1 MSPTQVDT
9 LTSADAIAA
18 ALGGTLAEAL
28 GEQRVARWRIPRLQY
43 RPTLHLVTDGEHV
56 LGAALTSGRPHTKAT
71 KIIDLFARDEATEQV
86 LLDAV
91 LAASAARGDAA
102 VKWELAPG
110 LSLPPCATGAGFVPM
125 RAPWSAKGTE
135 AYAGAILWLTPVPHR
150 ETGYYAQTTMFTCG
164 AVAALIAMDAQGHPG
179 LTGGER
185 DRDKELS
192 LWRLASNF
200 PACEPVGLGVAMTDD
215 IGGAP
220 LSVEIASDHDG
231 PVLVEG
237 FEGFEREFREVL
249 QAESVAQAKARSIP
263 LRRDRVSIEELAD
276 RLSKGSAALLLI
288 DEYLMHDDHGPHW
301 ITAHAA
307 TEDIIVVEDPWIGAD
322 AGETWVDT
330 HELPIAHG
338 DLDAMI
344 TWGEGALRGILF
356 VDKR

>member
-1 MSPTQVDT
+1 MSPTQLVT
-9 LTSADAIAA
+9 HSSLEAIAA
-18 ALGGTLAEAL
+18 ALDGGLADAL
-28 GEQRVARWRIPRLQY
+28 GEERATRWRIPRAHYQ
-43 RPTLHLVTDGEHV
+43 PTLLAIHEGERIV
-56 LGAALTSGRPHTKAT
+56 GAALTSARPHTKAI
-71 KIIDLFARDEATEQV
+71 KIIDVFAHDESGIEA
-86 LLDAV
+86 LLDAIIE
-91 LAASAARGDAA
+91 SATSSDQAA
-102 VKWELAPG
+102 VKWEIAPG
-110 LSLPPCATGAGFVPM
+110 LFLPQAAIDKGFVPM

-135 AYAGAILWLTPVPHR
+135 ACAGAILWLKDIPHR

-179 LTGGER
+179 LTGGDR

-215 IGGAP
+215 IGGSS
-220 LSVEIASDHDG
+220 LRVEIASDHDG

-249 QAESVAQAKARSIP
+249 QAESVAQAIARSIP
-263 LRRDRVSIEELAD
+263 LRRDRVGIDELVS
-276 RLSKGSAALLLI
+276 RLESGSVALLLI
-288 DEYLMHDDHGPHW
+288 DEYLMHGDHGPHW

-307 TEDIIVVEDPWIGAD
+307 ADGVIIVEDPWLGAEV
-322 AGETWVDT
+322 GETWVDT
-330 HELPIAHG
+330 HELPVAAA

-344 TWGEGALRGILF
+344 TWGQGELRGILF